1 MKRIAMTVMLRD
13 DPEVIRQ
20 YEELHANPWP
30 EVLKSGYECGIRRV
44 FIYRYG
50 RQLFM
55 FLETVDEFD
64 LKRDSNRI
72 LDHPKV
78 LEWDKLTR
86 DLQEPV
92 PGAPSEAKWVE
103 MKELHGVEHGRLI
116 AP

>member
-20 YEELHANPWP
+20 YEELHADPWP
-30 EVLKSGYECGIRRV
+30 EVLSRGYECGIRRV

-50 RQLFM
+50 RRLFM
-55 FLETVDEFD
+55 FLEAVDEFD
-64 LKRDSNRI
+64 LKHDSARI

-78 LEWDKLTR
+78 REWDKLTR

-103 MKELHGVEHGRLI
+103 MKELHGVEDGRLI

>member
-1 MKRIAMTVMLRD
+1 MKRIAMTVMLKD
-13 DPEVIRQ
+13 DPEIIRQ

-30 EVLKSGYECGIRRV
+30 QVLKRGYECGIRRV
-44 FIYRYG
+44 FIHRYG
-50 RQLFM
+50 RQLYM

-64 LKRDSNRI
+64 LERDSTRI

-92 PGAPSEAKWVE
+92 PGAPSDTKWVK
-103 MKELHGVEHGRLI
+103 MKGLHAVEGGQLI